1 MTAAPKPDPTGVA
14 AAWSRVI
21 ELSDAGSPPAKRA
34 AARAHAEA
42 LTRRW
47 KLSLGEQAAQGR
59 EIDAGSTPLKVV
71 AARPLRQMNG
81 NGTHG

>member
-1 MTAAPKPDPTGVA
+1 MDNYSPERSRMTAAPKPDPTGVA

-59 EIDAGSTPLKVV
+59 NETEARDA
-71 AARPLRQMNG
+71 A
-81 NGTHG
+81 